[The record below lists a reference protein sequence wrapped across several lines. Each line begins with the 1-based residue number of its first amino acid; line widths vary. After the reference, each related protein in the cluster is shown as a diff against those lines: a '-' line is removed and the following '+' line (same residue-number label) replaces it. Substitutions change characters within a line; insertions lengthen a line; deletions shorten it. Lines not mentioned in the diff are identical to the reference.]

1 MYYAIQSSV
10 FFNII
15 FHTYIY
21 IVSKTSN
28 TNGKPMDDDFLL
40 NTLHSHRFHRQKYD
54 KKTELQKIIIVFR

>member
-21 IVSKTSN
+21 MVSKTSD
-28 TNGKPMDDDFLL
+28 TNGKTRADNASLDTLL
-40 NTLHSHRFHRQKYD
+40 SHRYRRQK
-54 KKTELQKIIIVFR
+54 